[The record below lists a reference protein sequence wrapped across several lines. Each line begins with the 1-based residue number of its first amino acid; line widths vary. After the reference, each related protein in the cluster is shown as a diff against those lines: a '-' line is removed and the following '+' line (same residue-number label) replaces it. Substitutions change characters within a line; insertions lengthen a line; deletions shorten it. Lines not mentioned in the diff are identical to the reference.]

1 MYHFFPN
8 SSTSKIFFFEVIFL
22 LNWIWAALIGI
33 SVVCGAVIGRMPEVA
48 SAAISGASEAIELL
62 LSIAGMIL
70 LWNGLMEVGE
80 KAGLVRIFSKAI
92 SPLLK
97 FLFPDAHHDKKAMDA
112 VSMNMAANFLGL
124 GNAATPLGIRAV
136 GELKRLGGGRTEATK
151 SMSMF
156 ILINTASIQFL
167 PTTVAALRAAQGSK
181 SPFEILPAVWL
192 TSLLALGV
200 GVFAVKLFE
209 RLFGRCRR
217 SKQYHPM

>member
-1 MYHFFPN
+1 M
-8 SSTSKIFFFEVIFL
+8 IFL
-22 LNWIWAALIGI
+22 LNWIWAALIGLA
-33 SVVCGAVIGRMPEVA
+33 VLCGAVTGRMPEVA
-48 SAAISGASEAIELL
+48 SAAVSGASEAVELL
-62 LSIAGMIL
+62 LSIGGMML

-80 KAGLVRIFSKAI
+80 KAGLVRIFSKAVR
-92 SPLLK
+92 PLLK
-97 FLFPDAHHDKKAMDA
+97 FLFPDAYRDRKAMDA

-136 GELKRLGGGRTEATK
+136 GELKRLGGGKAEATK

-192 TSLLALGV
+192 TSILALAV
-200 GVFAVKLFE
+200 GITAAKLFE
-209 RLFGRCRR
+209 KLSGRCGRSRR
-217 SKQYHPM
+217 YRPM